1 MKCLRCGQLHPV
13 VAKTHPPARQ
23 PVSHAQDKTL
33 QHVTAAAPRSAR
45 AGRCVFF
52 HPPFRAIAKNS
63 RKNSTRRWI
72 GGCTRRGAPPR
83 RKLQARVVS
92 STSSESTLEAAVLAY
107 LEEHPRAM
115 DSLGGIADWWIARQ
129 QIRVEIV
136 ALSRVLTKLVQQGV
150 LERIA
155 SGEEELYRLKKD
167 G

>member
-1 MKCLRCGQLHPV
+1 M
-13 VAKTHPPARQ
+13 
-23 PVSHAQDKTL
+23 
-33 QHVTAAAPRSAR
+33 
-45 AGRCVFF
+45 
-52 HPPFRAIAKNS
+52 
-63 RKNSTRRWI
+63 
-72 GGCTRRGAPPR
+72 
-83 RKLQARVVS
+83 QARVVS